1 MTVPNFLKKMKKLLF
16 VLAIAAVI
24 AVSFSS
30 CASMRKD
37 CRGVKHTKQPGGFY
51 L

>member
-1 MTVPNFLKKMKKLLF
+1 MKKFLF
-16 VLAIAAVI
+16 VLAVIAVV

-30 CASMRKD
+30 CAATKRD